1 MSPTSTVRAR
11 MQNTPQRDNPLELAV
26 RSALHRR
33 GLRFRVH
40 IKPAAGC
47 RAEADIAFGR
57 QRIAVLIDGCFWH
70 GCPLHA
76 TRPKRNEAWW
86 AEKLD
91 ANIQRDRRTDAAFA
105 AAGWHVLRFW
115 EHQSVEEITAGILAA
130 VRRSQGTD
138 G

>member
-1 MSPTSTVRAR
+1 MR
-11 MQNTPQRDNPLELAV
+11 NTPQRNNPLELAV

-40 IKPAAGC
+40 IRPAPGC
-47 RAEADIAFGR
+47 RAEADISFRR

-86 AEKLD
+86 AGKLD
-91 ANIQRDRRTDAAFA
+91 ANIQRDRRTDAAFD
-105 AAGWHVLRFW
+105 AAGWRVLRFW
-115 EHQSVEEITAGILAA
+115 EHQSVEEITGGILAS
-130 VRRSQGTD
+130 VRPHQGTD